1 MRRESEE
8 KQFAGILVPHSIPQ
22 CPDHAQKALSSKAF
36 LAAGGLSTYL
46 TLLHAG
52 KTTSSGHYFANF
64 PGNLSR
70 ASLTRRS
77 EASYRRSVAGKRT
90 WKREHPERA
99 SRPRPKPGS
108 GSTVRVGSGT
118 AGGGVIKPG
127 QRSRGF
133 PTPQIS
139 SYPRKR
145 RPRATAAGPPASAA
159 SGSRAP
165 APSPALGARA
175 HPSGCRARLSVRPSG
190 RRKRSSTGGRGPRS
204 AKPAGPGAAAQVGRG
219 RGHRGFTVQ
228 LRAPPQLFC
237 AARAPALLFPAAAK
251 AAAARRPRPLPP
263 VPSLKAPGVAARRGA
278 QSRARTAAGGP
289 ASPLLPRRRV
299 VNSDFL
305 GLLRL
310 LAGVSYRFWNV
321 ALATPPPHASR

>member
-1 MRRESEE
+1 MGS
-8 KQFAGILVPHSIPQ
+8 P
-22 CPDHAQKALSSKAF
+22 
-36 LAAGGLSTYL
+36 
-46 TLLHAG
+46 
-52 KTTSSGHYFANF
+52 
-64 PGNLSR
+64 
-70 ASLTRRS
+70 
-77 EASYRRSVAGKRT
+77 
-90 WKREHPERA
+90 
-99 SRPRPKPGS
+99 RPRFPPTHGKG
-108 GSTVRVGSGT
+108 VRG
-118 AGGGVIKPG
+118 
-127 QRSRGF
+127 
-133 PTPQIS
+133 
-139 SYPRKR
+139 PRQPVR
-145 RPRATAAGPPASAA
+145 RPRRLQEAGPPPRLRRWERAPTPRGAEPVSPCVRRGVASGAARGAAGPGAQ
-159 SGSRAP
+159 
-165 APSPALGARA
+165 SPR
-175 HPSGCRARLSVRPSG
+175 
-190 RRKRSSTGGRGPRS
+190 GRGPRRRW
-204 AKPAGPGAAAQVGRG
+204 VGDEG
-219 RGHRGFTVQ
+219 TGGFTVQ